1 MQNMSVIDRVI
12 FNLKSMGGTNEA
24 PKDYKDFKF
33 ENGINLISVLSKL
46 EEKQKSSLRKPKN
59 STGTELLEKRINP
72 YSKDDDSTEFYYLT
86 KKPQLGPVGAPVVN
100 PQAFNTPYFTDFL
113 DYKGDGND
121 AMRISSAIRIESVM
135 NFLKLKK
142 EEKENAA
149 DGEKDDGFLTEND
162 ESIIEFLRNDEHILL
177 TVGEQWLSQEI
188 ANYSFYT
195 KSHKRYFAILNA
207 LLDIIRDPDVMDN
220 LFTIPQYAEL
230 LLKFFQQIPL
240 INDNVFLCLKVIIEA
255 IQTKNSEYLDIN
267 ALLECYQQ
275 ILDKFNG
282 QTEAIVSGIRYL
294 MDLGLNESIKLIR
307 LKYYP
312 HPSFTNIIEQFMQ
325 QDIESLKRPLDQRE
339 NENYIKH
346 FRVFAHKDVTY
357 LQKMFEYFPQ
367 FNEGARNLLLDE
379 KSQKFIEARFKTLS
393 PEVEIPLIAT
403 LFSELD
409 QSNELLEKLATHLK
423 LHLDLF
429 GLAEKDKNR
438 VRDILNGYQNRK
450 RGDFF
455 CSLILKADDS
465 KIDDNIKN
473 LPQGDTIADVFIGLH
488 RAALYPHY
496 KEKTIQIRNI
506 IKDKFLELL
515 PYDRV
520 LRCLDEICRP
530 VYQGQISPLSGLT
543 IVFAYTKFKKPN
555 PNQNPRNPIEIYND
569 LLDKVEIL
577 LQSGALEDKDN
588 KNAIL
593 LFLSMVKPWPEKAM
607 DLIKT
612 YIPIKLIEEFEGKTK
627 QTLQDN
633 LAQARKDGL
642 LPYPL

>member
-1 MQNMSVIDRVI
+1 MSIVDRVI
-12 FNLKSMGGTNEA
+12 YNLKSMGGANEA
-24 PKDYKDFKF
+24 PKDFKDFKF
-33 ENGINLISVLSKL
+33 ENGVNLISVLSKL

-59 STGTELLEKRINP
+59 NAGTELLEKRINP

-100 PQAFNTPYFTDFL
+100 PQAFSAPFLTDFL

-121 AMRISSAIRIESVM
+121 AMKISSAIRIESIM

-142 EEKENAA
+142 EEKEGNLRS
-149 DGEKDDGFLTEND
+149 DDDFILTDND
-162 ESIIEFLRNDEHILL
+162 ESIIEFLKNDEYILL

-188 ANYSFYT
+188 ANNSFYT
-195 KSHKRYFAILNA
+195 KSHKRYFAILNSI
-207 LLDIIRDPDVMDN
+207 LDIIRDPDVMDN
-220 LFTIPQYAEL
+220 FFTIPQYAEL

-240 INDNVFLCLKVIIEA
+240 INDNVFLCLKVIIET
-255 IQTKNSEYLDIN
+255 IQVKNSEYLDIN
-267 ALLECYQQ
+267 ALLDCYQQ

-346 FRVFAHKDVTY
+346 FRVFAHKDIGY
-357 LQKMFEYFPQ
+357 LQKMFEYFPM
-367 FNEGARNLLLDE
+367 FNEGAKQLLLDE

-393 PEVEIPLIAT
+393 PDVEIPLIAT

-438 VRDILNGYQNRK
+438 VKEILNGYQNRK

-455 CSLILKADDS
+455 CSLILKGDDS
-465 KIDDNIKN
+465 KIDDNIRN

-488 RAALYPHY
+488 RAALYPQY
-496 KEKTIQIRNI
+496 KEKLLQIRNI

-515 PYDRV
+515 PYERV

-543 IVFAYTKFKKPN
+543 IVFAYDKFKRENRKPHL
-555 PNQNPRNPIEIYND
+555 EIYND
-569 LLDKVEIL
+569 LLGKSD
-577 LQSGALEDKDN
+577 
-588 KNAIL
+588 
-593 LFLSMVKPWPEKAM
+593 LF
-607 DLIKT
+607 
-612 YIPIKLIEEFEGKTK
+612 
-627 QTLQDN
+627 
-633 LAQARKDGL
+633 
-642 LPYPL
+642 